1 MSLINLKMNF
11 INEGWVKIIK
21 KIFDK
26 KCQSN
31 LSVNKGRYM
40 LNDRNFQKDHFSV
53 FGPVNSSICIL
64 ISYCL

>member
-1 MSLINLKMNF
+1 MNF
-11 INEGWVKIIK
+11 INERLVKIIK
-21 KIFDK
+21 KKFDI

-31 LSVNKGRYM
+31 LSVNKGINM
-40 LNDRNFQKDHFSV
+40 LSDRNFEKDHFSV